1 MSPVPKITAL
11 RGEHVTLAAAAD
23 AFLATARTA
32 NPTPTA
38 PTPRPST
45 ASSPCSAATGRSPT

>member
-1 MSPVPKITAL
+1 MSPAPKITAL

-32 NPTPTA
+32 NPDTH
-38 PTPRPST
+38 R
-45 ASSPCSAATGRSPT
+45 AAVTSWLT